1 MTNDTNNNYPESGN
15 SYSGNHYQ
23 QQGNTTSNVNPGNYS
38 NQSATSSNGNF
49 VAQPSNVRG
58 NKIYIGNL
66 NYELDTPD
74 LKEAFSSYGEIIDV
88 VVIKDKESNCSR
100 GFGFVTFASH
110 SSAREALNMH
120 GQELNGR
127 RMRVKLAEAKP
138 QQRQT
143 PFIFTGEEEVF

>member
-1 MTNDTNNNYPESGN
+1 MTIDANNNYPESGN
-15 SYSGNHYQ
+15 SYPGNHYQ
-23 QQGNTTSNVNPGNYS
+23 QGNTNSNTNTNYTQPTPS
-38 NQSATSSNGNF
+38 PNGNF

-74 LKEAFSSYGEIIDV
+74 LKEAFSSFGEIIDV
-88 VVIKDKESNCSR
+88 VVIKDKESGCSR

-143 PFIFTGEEEVF
+143 PFIFTGEEEAF

>member
-1 MTNDTNNNYPESGN
+1 MTIDANNNYPESGN
-15 SYSGNHYQ
+15 SFSGNHYQ
-23 QQGNTTSNVNPGNYS
+23 QGNSNNNTNNYAS
-38 NQSATSSNGNF
+38 QPAPSSNGNF
-49 VAQPSNVRG
+49 VAQASNVRG

-88 VVIKDKESNCSR
+88 VVIKDKESGCSR

-143 PFIFTGEEEVF
+143 PFIFTGEEEAF